1 MTYAP
6 FVRVVRADCAG
17 YDVAVSNDRC
27 AEMMTLRWWRIRLIR
42 SIFLLLGCLSV
53 QTASADVAIETF
65 ERRAEIQN
73 ALLEVRLEGLLPTL
87 MRETGTDMWLVIAR
101 EYNDDPVFLSLV
113 PKPRFTARRTTM
125 LVFFD
130 RGDEGVERLT
140 VSRYPLGS
148 LYQPAWE
155 GGDLDAQWQRLAE
168 VIAERNPKTIAVNTS
183 DTWPVADGL
192 SHGLYQKL
200 EAALGDGLKG
210 RIRSSEQLVVRWMET
225 RTEGDVEVWQRGVA
239 VARETIA
246 KAFSSEVITPGIT
259 TVGDVAWF
267 IRTRFE
273 EEGLE
278 PWFHPDV
285 NRQWQGAEFGENAPF
300 LGDGSEDGIIRRGDV
315 LHTDVGLCYLGLC
328 TDTQEMGYVLKL
340 GESGPPAGLIE
351 AMRTGN
357 RWQDALTAEFVTGRT
372 GNEILAAAQVS
383 LKKMGIQHAIYTHP
397 LGVYGHAPGPTIGM
411 WDNQGPTAGRGDW
424 PLYPMTGYAIE
435 GNVVIEVPEWNGQR
449 VQMKLEQSALFD
461 GVRVHYLAG
470 RQEQL
475 HLIGF

>member
-1 MTYAP
+1 MWL
-6 FVRVVRADCAG
+6 VHQ
-17 YDVAVSNDRC
+17 
-27 AEMMTLRWWRIRLIR
+27 R
-42 SIFLLLGCLSV
+42 SFICGVLLLFMLTV
-53 QTASADVAIETF
+53 KSAFAAVAIEEY
-65 ERRAEIQN
+65 ERRPDIQN
-73 ALLEVRLEGLLPTL
+73 RLLEERLDSLLPTL
-87 MRETGTDMWLVIAR
+87 MRETGVDMWLVIAR

-140 VSRYPLGS
+140 VSRYPLGAM
-148 LYQPAWE
+148 YEAAWE
-155 GGDLDAQWQRLAE
+155 GGDLDAQWRRLSE
-168 VIAERNPKTIAVNTS
+168 VIAERDPQTIAVNTS
-183 DTWPVADGL
+183 DTWPVADGISHSLYSKLVASL
-192 SHGLYQKL
+192 STELQ
-200 EAALGDGLKG
+200 A
-210 RIRSSEQLVVRWMET
+210 RVRSSERLVVRWLET
-225 RTEGDVEVWQRGVA
+225 RTEGEVEVWQRAVA
-239 VARETIA
+239 IARETIA
-246 KAFSSEVITPGIT
+246 RAFSSEVITPGVT
-259 TVGDVAWF
+259 TVGDVSWF

-285 NRQWQGAEFGENAPF
+285 NRQWEGADFGENAPF
-300 LGDGSEDGIIRRGDV
+300 LGDGSREGIIRRGDV

-340 GESGPPAGLIE
+340 GESEPPQGLVE

-372 GNEILAAAQVS
+372 GNEILVAAQDS
-383 LKKMGIQHAIYTHP
+383 LKKLGIQHAIYTHP

-411 WDNQGPTAGRGDW
+411 WDNQGPTVGRGDW

-435 GNVVIEVPEWNGQR
+435 GNVVVRVPEWNNQR

-461 GVRVHYLAG
+461 GNTVHYLAE
-470 RQEQL
+470 RQKAL
-475 HLIGF
+475 HVVGF

>member
-1 MTYAP
+1 MRHTIFPTIALLI
-6 FVRVVRADCAG
+6 
-17 YDVAVSNDRC
+17 
-27 AEMMTLRWWRIRLIR
+27 TL
-42 SIFLLLGCLSV
+42 SYV
-53 QTASADVAIETF
+53 QSASADVAVASYEH
-65 ERRAEIQN
+65 RPAVQN
-73 ALLEVRLEGLLPTL
+73 ALLTERLDTLLPRL
-87 MRETGTDMWLVIAR
+87 MRETQIDMWLVIAR

-130 RGDEGVERLT
+130 RGDAGVEKLT

-148 LYQPAWE
+148 MYEAAWE
-155 GGDLDAQWQRLAE
+155 GGDLNAQWRRLAE
-168 VIAERNPKTIAVNTS
+168 VIAERDPKTIAVNSS
-183 DTWPVADGL
+183 DLWPVADGL
-192 SHGLYQKL
+192 SHSLYEKL
-200 EAALGDGLKG
+200 AGALGPTLRA
-210 RIRSSEQLVVRWMET
+210 RIASAEALTVRWMET
-225 RTEGDVEVWQRGVA
+225 RTPAEVEVWQRGVA
-239 VARETIA
+239 IARQTIA
-246 KAFSSEVITPGIT
+246 KAFSSEVITPGVT

-273 EEGLE
+273 EQGLE

-285 NRQWQGAEFGENAPF
+285 NRQWQGADFGLNAPF

-340 GESGPPAGLIE
+340 GETEPPVGLGE

-357 RWQDALTAEFVTGRT
+357 RWQNALTAEFVTGRT
-372 GNEILAAAQVS
+372 GNEILAAAQAS
-383 LKKMGIQHAIYTHP
+383 LKTMGIQHAIYTHP

-411 WDNQGPTAGRGDW
+411 WDNQGPTVGRGDW

-435 GNVVIEVPEWNGQR
+435 GNVVVRIPEWNNQR

-461 GVRVHYLAG
+461 GERVHYLAD
-470 RQEQL
+470 RQKAL
-475 HLIGF
+475 HIIGF